1 MKDSDKPAAAT
12 SDIHQEETPQVCS
25 YEGSDYQEVFWDTGE
40 RRYED
45 AVEEVALKRL
55 MPKQGNLLLELGA
68 GAGRNTPRYAGW
80 ERIVLLDYSRTQ
92 LLQAR
97 ERLGDSSR
105 YVYVTADIYKLPFV
119 GGLFDGATMIRTLH
133 HLSDA
138 NSALANVRRVL
149 GEDAVFVLEFAN
161 KRNLKAI
168 ARYLL
173 GKQKWN
179 PFTKEQVEFVALNY
193 NFHPK
198 TVRKL
203 LKENQFALK
212 KQLTVSH
219 FRINALKRR
228 VKHEVLVALDS
239 LFQHTGGIIQLSPSV
254 FTKSV
259 AVGSGQKPEG
269 DAFFAC
275 PICDTSLPEARE
287 NQTCPGCGHLW
298 AYEDGIYEFR
308 INPES

>member
-1 MKDSDKPAAAT
+1 MINQLLPQAIFIRKKP
-12 SDIHQEETPQVCS
+12 PQVCS

-55 MPKQGNLLLELGA
+55 MPKQGKLLLELGA
-68 GAGRNTPRYAGW
+68 GAGRNTPPRYAGW

-119 GGLFDGATMIRTLH
+119 SGLFDGATMIRTLH

-212 KQLTVSH
+212 KTAHRIPFSH
-219 FRINALKRR
+219 QR
-228 VKHEVLVALDS
+228 VETTGQTRGFGCVRFSVPAYGGASFS
-239 LFQHTGGIIQLSPSV
+239 LARACSSSLLLSDLAK
-254 FTKSV
+254 T
-259 AVGSGQKPEG
+259 
-269 DAFFAC
+269 
-275 PICDTSLPEARE
+275 
-287 NQTCPGCGHLW
+287 
-298 AYEDGIYEFR
+298 
-308 INPES
+308 